1 MSQTAQHPKQLLE
14 EMNAAVWM
22 RTHLPMKMML
32 QMSLLNVDAL
42 MTVIFWMKMNQMKRE
57 HVAAGANGHHRSI
70 KGGV

>member
-1 MSQTAQHPKQLLE
+1 MLRL
-14 EMNAAVWM
+14 
-22 RTHLPMKMML
+22 MKMML